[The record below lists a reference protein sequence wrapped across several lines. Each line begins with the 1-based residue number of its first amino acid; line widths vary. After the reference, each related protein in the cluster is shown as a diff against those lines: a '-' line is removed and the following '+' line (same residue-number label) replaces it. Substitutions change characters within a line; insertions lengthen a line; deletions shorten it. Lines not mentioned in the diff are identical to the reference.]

1 MADLVHEQPHLW
13 AGVDYESM
21 LFVCLSLRLNECIAR
36 INTVVSV
43 EKSNQDDKM
52 WLQPFTDVSNQNDLS
67 VECNT
72 CVYAV
77 SLFVSPEAGSHSQF
91 PPSSPKREGRTS
103 PFLNE
108 NIDAWNNELCWPDQL
123 HLNPTLTSTAFSL
136 TCFWDYRYVAHKLE
150 FFISQTP
157 ASVWQSSSYHEHSSH
172 HIKFTNEMDYLPSVS
187 CEPSYHSLWS
197 SIYSEYILAN
207 PRIWLKH
214 LRCKDTRETC
224 LLLLSWP
231 CVLLSTIISTVYT
244 FISPPRNVS
253 IIYWKHTFLW
263 VQYAQ
268 IIVQFFFPTIPR
280 LFGQTAEEKQDS
292 VCVRLCATL
301 LAKEVLY
308 VYCIY
313 TRDIQH

>member
-1 MADLVHEQPHLW
+1 M
-13 AGVDYESM
+13 
-21 LFVCLSLRLNECIAR
+21 
-36 INTVVSV
+36 NTVLITSSFQT
-43 EKSNQDDKM
+43 K
-52 WLQPFTDVSNQNDLS
+52 WT
-67 VECNT
+67 T
-72 CVYAV
+72 C
-77 SLFVSPEAGSHSQF
+77 L
-91 PPSSPKREGRTS
+91 
-103 PFLNE
+103 
-108 NIDAWNNELCWPDQL
+108 LCL
-123 HLNPTLTSTAFSL
+123 VN
-136 TCFWDYRYVAHKLE
+136 RR
-150 FFISQTP
+150 I
-157 ASVWQSSSYHEHSSH
+157 
-172 HIKFTNEMDYLPSVS
+172 I
-187 CEPSYHSLWS
+187 HSLWS

-253 IIYWKHTFLW
+253 IIYWKDTFLW

-280 LFGQTAEEKQDS
+280 LFGQTAEEKQDA